1 MTFFSVYTLN
11 TTMDAVNQLDV
22 ALKIANFTL
31 STLNTSSIATTTA
44 ASLVDKTLTDDN
56 TSATTTSTFDN
67 SSTTV
72 PTLPSSSFSLGNHP
86 LAKITSRWN
95 KTDALL
101 RQVGQSLATRGY
113 LDFESDVTDQ
123 LEKLRSKCVHQVAAV
138 WPSLSQTPSS
148 QTPSS
153 QTSSVDP
160 LTRIVKGNQSRELSR
175 LWPLLSECVRTF
187 EQSFTLL
194 DSLIMKEH
202 FAFSSSS
209 SSSSSSLKGER
220 SQQQHQQSVQYSKMA
235 ITDLLIRNM
244 PYTLFVRGI
253 VHRFTSLS
261 FGLILVR

>member
-1 MTFFSVYTLN
+1 
-11 TTMDAVNQLDV
+11 MDAVNQLDQFV
-22 ALKIANFTL
+22 LQTSNSTS

-123 LEKLRSKCVHQVAAV
+123 LEKLRSKCVHQVAAA

-148 QTPSS
+148 QTF
-153 QTSSVDP
+153 SVDP

-175 LWPLLSECVRTF
+175 LWPLLTECVRTF

-202 FAFSSSS
+202 FTFSSSS